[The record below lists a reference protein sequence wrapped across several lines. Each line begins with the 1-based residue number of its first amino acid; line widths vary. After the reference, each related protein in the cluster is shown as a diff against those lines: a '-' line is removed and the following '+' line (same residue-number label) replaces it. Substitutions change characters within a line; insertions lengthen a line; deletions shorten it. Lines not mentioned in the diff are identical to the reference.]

1 MKEITL
7 RMNDEMAVLVKQLV
21 SHLEGVEIVCAVDSD
36 VSVDDLAKCTREAFD
51 LLLTDGAIRRPR
63 DYAWIMMAMN
73 QGVVDDFEPFR
84 SHQDYIDYLKE
95 IGLQN
100 VPSRTT
106 LYNAE
111 INTLG
116 EYPNWMFLDY
126 PTASEALRRTNL
138 VKQFLGAYR
147 KSKRVLL
154 NK

>member
-1 MKEITL
+1 
-7 RMNDEMAVLVKQLV
+7 
-21 SHLEGVEIVCAVDSD
+21 
-36 VSVDDLAKCTREAFD
+36 
-51 LLLTDGAIRRPR
+51 
-63 DYAWIMMAMN
+63 MMAMN

-116 EYPNWMFLDY
+116 EHPNWMFLDY

>member
-7 RMNDEMAVLVKQLV
+7 RVNDEMAQLV
-21 SHLEGVEIVCAVDSD
+21 EQLVEHLEGVELVCCMDSD
-36 VSVDDLAKCTREAFD
+36 LCEDDCARCAREAFD
-51 LLLTDGAIRRPR
+51 SLLADGAIRRPR

-73 QGVVDDFEPFR
+73 QGAIDDFEPFR

-106 LYNAE
+106 LYSAE
-111 INTLG
+111 NNTMD
-116 EYPNWMFLDY
+116 EYPNWMFLDN
-126 PTASEALRRTNL
+126 PTTSEALRRTNM

-147 KSKRVLL
+147 RAKRALL
-154 NK
+154 NG